1 MSKIASEHLE
11 RSAYIYIRQS
21 TPDQVHRNPESRRR
35 QYGLEARARQLG
47 WQEVVVVDEDLGRSG
62 AGTGRWRTSSGNRK
76 TKTGRSWTS
85 CTASSP
91 MRSRL

>member
-35 QYGLEARARQLG
+35 QYGLETRARQLG
-47 WQEVVVVDEDLGRSG
+47 WQEVVVVDEEKQIGQACVHGGKAVAAGFLGER
-62 AGTGRWRTSSGNRK
+62 TG
-76 TKTGRSWTS
+76 
-85 CTASSP
+85 
-91 MRSRL
+91 